1 ITTKIE
7 ICNGCNYVI
16 PGNIIDRILFNGEGR
31 FLLEIQ
37 NNKIDEFYQFNNNKM
52 LYLSD
57 IGQDI
62 NRFMAQ
68 NLVENIKVHVSLNNI
83 NNDRIIF
90 LRDMNNFIAQYLIE
104 NVN

>member
-1 ITTKIE
+1 VVLNGVITTKIE

-57 IGQDI
+57 IGQFI
-62 NRFMAQ
+62 STILNRKCGCTW
-68 NLVENIKVHVSLNNI
+68 ISL
-83 NNDRIIF
+83 
-90 LRDMNNFIAQYLIE
+90 QH
-104 NVN
+104 